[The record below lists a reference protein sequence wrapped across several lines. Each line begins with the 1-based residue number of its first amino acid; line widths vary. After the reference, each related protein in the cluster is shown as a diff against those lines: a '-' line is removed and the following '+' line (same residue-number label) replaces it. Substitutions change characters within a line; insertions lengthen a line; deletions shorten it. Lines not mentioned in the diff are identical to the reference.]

1 MILMEKKKIGIFSVI
16 VIALVCSII
25 TGTFTYFAVSFTD
38 ERIEQGETIVKTE
51 ELPDAVVIS
60 NIDKSAGKFEASD
73 IYPGHKEVASLSVSA
88 NGVVGTSASY
98 QFKYEVN
105 TNELGDAVK
114 VSLYVTVKKHMK
126 T

>member
-1 MILMEKKKIGIFSVI
+1 MEKKKIGM
-16 VIALVCSII
+16 LSII
-25 TGTFTYFAVSFTD
+25 MIAFFSAVIGGTFTYFAISFTD

-88 NGVVGTSASY
+88 NGSDGIITIGTKDGFRWGHL
-98 QFKYEVN
+98 FKILNKYGI
-105 TNELGDAVK
+105 LFI
-114 VSLYVTVKKHMK
+114 
-126 T
+126 